1 MAKRKIN
8 QLYDYIYEYYK
19 NHNDEMIELF
29 DLIGFPMDIQIEDFD
44 DIMLVKVVH
53 SLMGIAII
61 VNSNRTILEVND
73 IELLASIKRKD
84 FELCRLILLDYF
96 YHAFISVNVKW
107 VDAPNRLSRNLL
119 IPIRNTVQDFI
130 CAVVSSFRA
139 TDRQEVQ
146 LYTPY
151 ISFKLTDNLNEIV
164 ANLSSSASLY
174 PILSFMDTKPINI
187 TYGQLGDYEFK
198 VKFGK
203 VKYLS
208 KPEKY
213 CRNVIVTK
221 AKGYG
226 IYEDKIE
233 DLYYYLEDPKS
244 IELPFNFDDSSISE
258 LNQTIEVD
266 YEISKLHYMGFDVDA
281 LIDDLVE
288 EMFEDESES
297 FEA

>member
-29 DLIGFPMDIQIEDFD
+29 DLIGFPMNNQIKDFD
-44 DIMLVKVVH
+44 DIILVKVVH

-84 FELCRLILLDYF
+84 FDLCRLILLDYF

-119 IPIRNTVQDFI
+119 IPIWNNVQDFI
-130 CAVVSSFRA
+130 CAVISSFRA
-139 TDRQEVQ
+139 NDRQEVQ

-226 IYEDKIE
+226 IFEDKIE